1 MTDQPT
7 RATPPSAWPLPIE
20 TDRLRLRPYAHGDA
34 PRVLDIHSRLDVIRW
49 LGDPPFT
56 PMASLDEARAWI
68 DDLNELAEAHPG
80 CLGLA
85 AEVRDT
91 GVVAGTVMITPC
103 PNSDPPDLQVGWHL
117 HPDSTG
123 RGYATEGARALLDV
137 AYAHFDG
144 SAPDRPLLDE
154 VWCGM
159 YPDNQPSAAIAVRLG
174 LEDLGILKDPWYEGD
189 SHLFRTTRDH
199 WAAARRGRPVR

>member
-1 MTDQPT
+1 MTEQQT
-7 RATPPSAWPLPIE
+7 AALPLPIE
-20 TDRLRLRPYAHGDA
+20 TERLLLRPYGHDDA
-34 PRVLDIHSRLDVIRW
+34 PRVLDIHGRLEVIRW
-49 LGDPPFT
+49 LGDPQFT
-56 PMASLDEARAWI
+56 PMASLDEARTWI
-68 DDLNELAEAHPG
+68 DDLGALPESDPRCVA
-80 CLGLA
+80 LA

-123 RGYATEGARALLDV
+123 HGYATEGARALLDA
-137 AYAHFDG
+137 AYGHFDG
-144 SAPDRPLLDE
+144 SAPERPLLDE

-159 YPDNQPSAAIAVRLG
+159 YPDNHPSAAIAGRLG

-199 WAAARRGRPVR
+199 WKERRRERPVR

>member
-7 RATPPSAWPLPIE
+7 RATLPSAWLLPIE

-80 CLGLA
+80 CIGLA

>member
-1 MTDQPT
+1 MTELST
-7 RATPPSAWPLPIE
+7 RTTLPLPIE
-20 TDRLRLRPYAHGDA
+20 TDRLVLRPYAYDDA
-34 PRVLDIHSRLDVIRW
+34 RRVLDIHGRLDVIRW

-56 PMASLDEARAWI
+56 PMASLDEARTWI
-68 DDLNELAEAHPG
+68 DELNALPETDPR
-80 CLGLA
+80 CVGLA
-85 AEVRDT
+85 VEVRET

-103 PNSDPPDLQVGWHL
+103 PNSDPLDLQVGWHL
-117 HPDSTG
+117 HPDATG
-123 RGYATEGARALLDV
+123 RGYATEGARALLDA

-144 SAPDRPLLDE
+144 ASPQRPLLDL

-159 YPDNQPSAAIAVRLG
+159 YPDNHGSAAVATRLG

-199 WAAARRGRPVR
+199 WAGAGRERPVR